1 MREALAGNSKATA
14 TLINSL
20 ANFDGNRYVLVM
32 VDNIVSLAEWKAKQQ
47 AKEWVWYPV
56 ERDPTQPLG
65 WRFELVEA
73 TPLEPKVDPFDW
85 ES

>member
-1 MREALAGNSKATA
+1 
-14 TLINSL
+14 
-20 ANFDGNRYVLVM
+20 M
-32 VDNIVSLAEWKAKQQ
+32 VDNIVSLAEWKTKQQ

-73 TPLEPKVDPFDW
+73 TPLEPNVDPFDW

>member
-1 MREALAGNSKATA
+1 MA
-14 TLINSL
+14 
-20 ANFDGNRYVLVM
+20 
-32 VDNIVSLAEWKAKQQ
+32 DNIVSLAEWKAQLRRN
-47 AKEWVWYPV
+47 KEWVLYPV

-73 TPLEPKVDPFDW
+73 TPLEPKVDPLDW